1 MVKNKNRKKWTRKDD
16 LELIKLFNE
25 GRSTKFVSEY
35 FNVSD
40 ASVLTRKSVFARA
53 GLIKGDNALLNPNF
67 DIEVTKEMK
76 DAVQRFGKLSEIPEE
91 WIFDWSERVDGNIY
105 STIGQLEKLYN
116 EERK

>member
-1 MVKNKNRKKWTRKDD
+1 MVKNKDSKKWTRKDD
-16 LELIKLFNE
+16 MELIKLFNE

-40 ASVLTRKSVFARA
+40 SSVLTRKSTFARA
-53 GLIKGDNALLNPNF
+53 GLIKGNNASLNPKF

-76 DAVQRFGKLSEIPEE
+76 DAVHRFGKMSEIPEE
-91 WIFDWSERVDGNIY
+91 WIFDWSERVDGNIH
-105 STIGQLEKLYN
+105 STIRQLEKLYN

>member
-1 MVKNKNRKKWTRKDD
+1 MAKNKNRKKWTRKDD

-25 GRSTKFVSEY
+25 GKSTKFVSEY
-35 FNVSD
+35 FNISD
-40 ASVLTRKSVFARA
+40 ASALTRKSVFARA
-53 GLIKGDNALLNPNF
+53 GLIKGDSVALNPNF

-76 DAVQRFGKLSEIPEE
+76 DSVRRFGKLSEIPEE

-105 STIGQLEKLYN
+105 STIRQLEKLYN

>member
-1 MVKNKNRKKWTRKDD
+1 MGNNKNSKKWTRKDD
-16 LELIKLFNE
+16 MELIKLFNE

-40 ASVLTRKSVFARA
+40 SSVLTRKSTFSRA
-53 GLIKGDNALLNPNF
+53 GLIKGNNASLNPKF

-76 DAVQRFGKLSEIPEE
+76 DAVRRFGKMSEIPEE
-91 WIFDWSERVDGNIY
+91 WIFDWSERVDGNIH
-105 STIGQLEKLYN
+105 STIRQLEKLYN